1 MVEEVV
7 YLGFHEE
14 VRVRLANGTL
24 VKVDVPN
31 DDEQADLEQGD
42 PVSVYLPARHLRV
55 LAADDGVPA
64 APAAAEPVPAA

>member
-7 YLGFHEE
+7 YLGFHQE

-31 DDEQADLEQGD
+31 DDEQIEYEQGD
-42 PVSVYLPARHLRV
+42 PVCVHLPPRHLRV
-55 LAADDGVPA
+55 LAADAAVPS
-64 APAAAEPVPAA
+64 APATAEPVPAA